1 MDQNEPRSS
10 KKMWG
15 LGAAIFVAG
24 IIFYGIFGVVLEATN
39 TTEFCTSCHSMKT
52 NLKEMQERV
61 HYQSASGVAAGCA
74 DCHVPKSLGP
84 KLWAKF
90 MAAKDVFHEVIGT
103 INTQEKYEAH
113 RWDMANRVWA
123 KMKASDSRECQDCH
137 SFDSMDF
144 PRQSRSASKQHSK
157 VKKARDQ
164 LASGQDVTPEI
175 QEQAAKTCI
184 DCHKGIAH
192 EEPVD
197 PSELEDIEADEE
209 EIAEDTTIAPVA
221 EAEDTTTAPAVET
234 VETKDTTD
242 DVPAQAEEAIVAEPA
257 VVTEEPVKEEPVEEP
272 VKEESEPVAVAPQ
285 STEPRDGPTL
295 AKEECEVCHGST
307 GNSEYE
313 QVPNIA
319 GLSHFYFVE
328 TMKSYR
334 KGDRP
339 SEKFKPEGHDE
350 TDMKTVLA
358 GISDQEVEALAEYFE
373 GQDFEPREQDFDSK
387 LAKKGKLPYR
397 KHCKKCHS
405 ENGSEPSDDAGIL
418 AGQSTPYL
426 KAQLNYFIEG
436 TRTQDDKM
444 ALAMKKLKEGDLEKL
459 LNFFAQQQ

>member
-1 MDQNEPRSS
+1 MAQNEPRSS
-10 KKMWG
+10 KKMWV
-15 LGAAIFVAG
+15 LGTVIFVAG

-39 TTEFCTSCHSMKT
+39 TTEFCTSCHTMTT

-74 DCHVPKSLGP
+74 DCHVPRSLGP

-90 MAAKDVFHEVIGT
+90 MAAKDVFHEIIGT
-103 INTQEKYEAH
+103 IDTQEKYEAH
-113 RWDMANRVWA
+113 RWRMANQVWA

-144 PRQSRSASKQHSK
+144 QKQSRSASKQHSK

-164 LASGQDVTPEI
+164 IANGQDVTPEV

-197 PSELEDIEADEE
+197 PSELEDSEADEE
-209 EIAEDTTIAPVA
+209 EVA
-221 EAEDTTTAPAVET
+221 EEPPTKAENTTKDAPAEET
-234 VETKDTTD
+234 TVT
-242 DVPAQAEEAIVAEPA
+242 EPTE
-257 VVTEEPVKEEPVEEP
+257 VVTEEPVAPTEVVTEEPSVEE
-272 VKEESEPVAVAPQ
+272 KSEPATTVVPQ
-285 STEPRDGPTL
+285 STKPRDTATL
-295 AKEECEVCHGST
+295 VKEECEVCHGNT

-313 QVPNIA
+313 EVPNIA
-319 GLSHFYFVE
+319 GFSNFYFVE

-334 KGDRP
+334 TGDRP

-350 TDMKTVLA
+350 TDMKTVLER
-358 GISDQEVEALAEYFE
+358 ISDQEVEALADYFG
-373 GQDFEPREQDFDSK
+373 GQEFEARAQEFDSK
-387 LAKKGKLPYR
+387 LARKGKLVYR
-397 KHCKKCHS
+397 KYCKKCHS

-418 AGQSTPYL
+418 AGQSTAYL
-426 KAQLNYFIEG
+426 KSQLNYFLEG

-444 ALAMKKLKEGDLEKL
+444 AQAMKKLKEGDLEKL
-459 LNFFAQQQ
+459 LHFFAKQQ